1 MDILT
6 GWGGRVRGLF
16 TDTKGPWGPS
26 GSDGGSEPP
35 NDADKQ
41 GNGPWGEPPRR
52 GRRVSLGG
60 TNVSA
65 LDELLRRSRARF
77 GGGGGGLPGRP
88 DRSLLLW
95 PVAGVVLLLLVLRR
109 FRCLSP

>member
-1 MDILT
+1 MKSIS
-6 GWGGRVRGLF
+6 GCGGRFRGLF

-26 GSDGGSEPP
+26 GGDGGGEPP
-35 NDADKQ
+35 SDDGAH
-41 GNGPWGEPPRR
+41 GNGPWGEPPKR

-65 LDELLRRSRARF
+65 LDELVRRSRERF

-88 DRSLLLW
+88 DRSLIMW
-95 PVAGVVLLLLVLRR
+95 AVIAIIHGSRHPRR
-109 FRCLSP
+109 WQGRA